1 MTTGEPFMKLLKI
14 ENDGGHFRSAD
25 GAYHEIDQIT
35 KEALLWL
42 LERIL
47 DGSGEM
53 DDYDAE
59 ALKNQAHQV
68 VYKSIY
74 DNLKALEARR
84 QEFIDESER
93 LFLEDYKR
101 YAGDTSQQSGAQD
114 GESAGAPS
122 PPVT

>member
-1 MTTGEPFMKLLKI
+1 MKLLKI
-14 ENDGGHFRSAD
+14 ENHLGQYWTED

-35 KEALLWL
+35 KEALLWI
-42 LERIL
+42 LERVL
-47 DGSGEM
+47 DGSEEL
-53 DDYDAE
+53 DEYDE
-59 ALKNQAHQV
+59 DKLRNQAHQV

-74 DNLKALEARR
+74 SNLKALYARR

-101 YAGDTSQQSGAQD
+101 YVEDTSQQAGAQD
-114 GESAGAPS
+114 VESAAASS